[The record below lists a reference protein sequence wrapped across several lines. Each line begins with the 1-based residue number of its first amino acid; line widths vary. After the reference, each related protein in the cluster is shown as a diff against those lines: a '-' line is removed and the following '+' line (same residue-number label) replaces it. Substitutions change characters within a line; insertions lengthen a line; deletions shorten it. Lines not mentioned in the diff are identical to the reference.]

1 MMAHIFNFKIYY
13 EDTDMGGIVYYAN
26 YFKFIERARSNL
38 VAGIGIDQLELRTT
52 GVTFVV
58 QNVSAEYLE
67 PARMNDNLRVETTVL
82 GGSPVRWIL
91 QQDIWHKQ
99 ELIFKAKVTIVLVG
113 SKGKPIRLLAKLRR
127 LALQ

>member
-1 MMAHIFNFKIYY
+1 MAHIFNFKIYY

-67 PARMNDNLRVETTVL
+67 PARMDDNLRVETTVL

-91 QQDIWHKQ
+91 QQDIWRKQ

-113 SKGKPIRLLAKLRR
+113 SNGKPIRLLAKLRR
-127 LALQ
+127 PTLQ

>member
-1 MMAHIFNFKIYY
+1 MAHIFNFKIYY

-67 PARMNDNLRVETTVL
+67 PARMDDNLRVETTVL

-91 QQDIWHKQ
+91 QQDIWRKQ
-99 ELIFKAKVTIVLVG
+99 KLIFKAKVTIVLVG
-113 SKGKPIRLLAKLRR
+113 SNGKPIRLLAKLRR
-127 LALQ
+127 PTLQ

>member
-1 MMAHIFNFKIYY
+1 MAHIFNFKIYY

-67 PARMNDNLRVETTVL
+67 PARVDDNLRVETKVL
-82 GGSPVRWIL
+82 DGSPVRWIL
-91 QQDIWHKQ
+91 QQDIWRKQ
-99 ELIFKAKVTIVLVG
+99 KLIFKAKVTIVLVG
-113 SKGKPIRLLAKLRR
+113 GKGKPIRLLAKLRR
-127 LALQ
+127 PTLQ

>member
-1 MMAHIFNFKIYY
+1 
-13 EDTDMGGIVYYAN
+13 MGGIVYYAN

-67 PARMNDNLRVETTVL
+67 PARMDDNLRVETTVL
-82 GGSPVRWIL
+82 DGSPVRWIL
-91 QQDIWHKQ
+91 QQDIWRKQ

-113 SKGKPIRLLAKLRR
+113 SNGKPIRLLAKLRR
-127 LALQ
+127 PTLQ

>member
-1 MMAHIFNFKIYY
+1 MAHIFNFKIYY

-67 PARMNDNLRVETTVL
+67 PARMDDILRVETTVL
-82 GGSPVRWIL
+82 DGSPVRWIL
-91 QQDIWHKQ
+91 QQDIWREQ

-113 SKGKPIRLLAKLRR
+113 SNGKPIRLLAKLRR
-127 LALQ
+127 PTLQ

>member
-1 MMAHIFNFKIYY
+1 MAHIFNFKIYY

-67 PARMNDNLRVETTVL
+67 PARMDDNLRVETTVL

-91 QQDIWHKQ
+91 QQDIWRKQ

-127 LALQ
+127 PTLQ